1 MRTVS
6 GHWPL
11 FGLLLL
17 LLPAVS
23 PAAEPPRQAPP
34 AVRLPAPPP
43 DWLPHYDLDIR
54 LDIKGHNALVH
65 QRVTWTNRSTKP
77 VEQIVFNAHSHYVV
91 PKDDVGLLAK
101 TLEILRMNA
110 DEGVYRAP
118 IPFDLQRAA
127 AGGQEVKAHYAG
139 DTDTDLLVPLPGPLP
154 AGQTVTVELDYT
166 LHLPQK
172 QGRWGQW
179 EGVTYLSN
187 WLPVVAVHD
196 EQGWHPTPFVPW
208 HQPFFNEAGVYT
220 VKVTLPADQRVACSG
235 TITGRH
241 QLPDGQQQVEI
252 TANGVRDFALLTSAR
267 FVEYA
272 AEAATLPGLPSV
284 RLHCFAFPEHEHY
297 ARLMLQT
304 VAEVIP
310 YYSRLFGPYPWADFT
325 IAESFF
331 GWNGN
336 ECATLV
342 MIDERVFGMPHIGEG
357 YVEYLI
363 SHETCHQWWYNL
375 IGTNGY
381 CETWMDEAYATYFAH
396 KFLDQKCGFNS
407 KLLRYPSGL
416 EWLPNIPR
424 ESYRYSTMY
433 GVYGRGEQSPVCQD
447 MPKYGHI
454 GNLFGMCYDK
464 GSKVVGMIEDRLG
477 PDAFVD
483 FIHRIHD
490 RYRYRIIRVADVQR
504 ELEEYTHQPWDEF
517 FKRWLYGTGI
527 CDWCVEKV
535 KIQPIKEVIDEGQW
549 VFGEPIRC
557 MPGGGTPANLE
568 GAFQA
573 TVVLHQKGDYDEPTV
588 LGFCLNKQGK
598 SDDERLPYQIR
609 IPILPQAQA
618 VDYEEFKARVE
629 TLPDHRFR
637 VTIVLPCRPEQ
648 IAVDPDQ
655 VLVDRDPSNNY
666 WHTPVR
672 WRFSPVMT
680 LLDEADLT
688 TAYDRWNV
696 TFGPWVYGSAY
707 NDAWYTRSTIVGA
720 RVAAYRTQVFD
731 GGIYAGYR
739 PDYHDFVVGADGL
752 WDHQLGER
760 LQFGFNVE
768 QRVAVATAAD
778 AQPNRE
784 VLFGRYVFQY
794 NSSLYLP
801 PIHFAEAFVD
811 RQDNFMPFPNNIV
824 PGQERFEN
832 ETMGGLHYHLNY
844 LTPYWDPQ
852 GGMALDLTYAG
863 GEARL
868 EPVAG
873 PGHDVA
879 TNQLTGQF
887 SIVKGV
893 PDLSGH
899 FDEDTGFGKMLEPVL
914 RWLGDTRLAARVYGA
929 GGWPQQG
936 QYFTLG
942 GTDMFRG
949 FSMAD
954 RQGSTVWLGSLEWR
968 VPIMR
973 HLHYD
978 AVDHVVALNNVYG
991 AVFYDVGNAYTNGRS
1006 VGPVAEGAGIGLRF
1020 DVTWFGFVER
1030 TTLRID
1036 VARAINSDTPVQF
1049 VVGANMPF

>member
-1 MRTVS
+1 MRFVRRP
-6 GHWPL
+6 WPL
-11 FGLLLL
+11 FGLLLA
-17 LLPAVS
+17 LLPVPA
-23 PAAEPPRQAPP
+23 PAAELPREAPV
-34 AVRLPAPPP
+34 AARRIAPPP
-43 DWLPHYDLDIR
+43 EWLPHYDLDIR
-54 LDIKGHNALVH
+54 LDVAGHAAHVH

-77 VEQIVFNAHSHYVV
+77 VEEVVFNAHSHYVV
-91 PKDDVGLLAK
+91 PKGDVGLLAK

-118 IPFDLQRAA
+118 LPFDLHRTA
-127 AGGQEVKAHYAG
+127 AGGQEVTAHYAG
-139 DTDTDLLVPLPGPLP
+139 DTDTDLVVPLPAPLP
-154 AGQTVTVELDYT
+154 AGQAVTVEMDYT
-166 LHLPQK
+166 MHLPQK

-179 EGVTYLSN
+179 EGVTFLSN

-196 EQGWHPTPFVPW
+196 DQSWHPTPFVPW
-208 HQPFFNEAGVYT
+208 HQPFFNEAGLYT
-220 VKVTLPADQRVACSG
+220 VRVTLPADQKVACSG
-235 TITGRH
+235 TITGRRE
-241 QLPDGQQQVEI
+241 LAGGLQQVEI

-267 FVEYA
+267 FVEYT
-272 AEAATLPGLPSV
+272 AEAATLPGLPTV
-284 RLHCFAFPEHEHY
+284 RLHCLAFPEHEHY

-310 YYSRLFGPYPWADFT
+310 YYSRQIGPYPWADFT
-325 IAESFF
+325 IVESFF

-342 MIDERVFGMPHIGEG
+342 MIDERVFGMPHVGEG

-407 KLLRYPSGL
+407 KLLRYPNGL
-416 EWLPNIPR
+416 EWLPNISR
-424 ESYRYSTMY
+424 ETYRYSTMY
-433 GVYGRGEQSPVCQD
+433 GVYGRGEQCPVVQD

-454 GNLFGMCYDK
+454 ANLFGMCYDK

-483 FIHRIHD
+483 FIHRLHD

-517 FKRWLYGTGI
+517 FKRWLYGTGL

-535 KIQPIKEVIDEGQW
+535 RVEPVVDGQPAPGPSWLPGHDGFLSALRGPTSTQACEV
-549 VFGEPIRC
+549 
-557 MPGGGTPANLE
+557 
-568 GAFQA
+568 
-573 TVVLHQKGDYDEPTV
+573 TVLLRQKGDYDEPTV
-588 LGFCLNKQGK
+588 LGFCLDKQGK

-609 IPILPQAQA
+609 IPILPQAQT

-629 TLPDHRFR
+629 MLPDHRVR
-637 VTIVLPCRPEQ
+637 VKIVLPCRPVQ

-672 WRFSPVMT
+672 WRFSPVMS
-680 LLDEADLT
+680 LLDEADIT

-707 NDAWYTRSTIVGA
+707 ADPWYTRSTIVGA
-720 RVAAYRTQVFD
+720 RLSAYRTQVFD
-731 GGIYAGYR
+731 GGVYAGYR
-739 PDYHDFVVGADGL
+739 PDYQDFVVGADGL
-752 WDHQLGER
+752 WDHQLGDR

-768 QRVAVATAAD
+768 QRVATAAD
-778 AQPNRE
+778 AAPQPNRE
-784 VLFGRYVFQY
+784 ALFARYVFQY

-801 PIHFAEAFVD
+801 PIHFVEAFAT
-811 RQDNFMPFPNNIV
+811 RQDNFLPLPNNLV
-824 PGQERFEN
+824 PVQERYDHELL
-832 ETMGGLHYHLNY
+832 GGLSYHLNY
-844 LTPYWDPQ
+844 LTPYWDPE

-863 GEARL
+863 GDALL
-868 EPVAG
+868 EQTSFTSHNVF
-873 PGHDVA
+873 

-887 SIVKGV
+887 SLVKGL

-899 FDEDTGFGKMLEPVL
+899 LDADTWPGKVAEPVL
-914 RWLGDTRLAARVYGA
+914 HWLADTRLAARVFGA

-942 GTDMFRG
+942 GSNMFRG
-949 FSMAD
+949 FSLAD
-954 RQGSTVWLGSLEWR
+954 REGSTVWLGSVEWR
-968 VPIMR
+968 VPILR
-973 HLHYD
+973 HQHLD
-978 AVDHVVALNNVYG
+978 AVDHVVGLNNVYG
-991 AVFYDVGNAYTNGRS
+991 AVFYDVGNAYTNGHE
-1006 VGPVAEGAGIGLRF
+1006 VAPVAHGVGAGLRF

-1030 TTLRID
+1030 TTLRFD
-1036 VARAINSDTPVQF
+1036 VAKAINSNTPVQF
-1049 VVGANMPF
+1049 LFGANMPF